1 MVGKRVLTWAVTIWV
16 CSESKKNYQRMIIK
30 QADDKQPQKAALQ
43 NLLNH
48 PSADAT
54 TRKRIEQELRNIQA
68 GIRGEDEAAYE
79 MKVHYGDSANWMI
92 IHDLRIEH
100 GGLVAQIDHLIMNRW
115 LEMWVCESKHFSE
128 GVAINE
134 HGEFSSFFS
143 SKPYGVPSPIEQN
156 NRHILILKRLFDSGA
171 VKLPTRLGF
180 TIKPNLK
187 SLVLVSKRAR
197 ISRPKANI
205 TGLDAI
211 IKNDMLFKTIDKSV
225 DDANPLVMAK
235 IVGKDTIEN
244 LAREIAK
251 LHKPVEFNWHA
262 KFGLE
267 ERAKQ
272 AVQDPSVRPIT
283 VAAGVSTLPTKA
295 ALPIEATVTEDEP
308 KAKQKLICNSCGES
322 VPYNVA
328 KFCWFNKPKF
338 GGNLYCMECQK
349 KV

>member
-1 MVGKRVLTWAVTIWV
+1 
-16 CSESKKNYQRMIIK
+16 MIIK
-30 QADDKQPQKAALQ
+30 PADDKQPQKTVLQ

-48 PSADAT
+48 PAADAM

-68 GIRGEDEAAYE
+68 GIRGEEEAAYE

-100 GGLVAQIDHLIMNRW
+100 GGLVAQIDHLLMNRW

-128 GVAINE
+128 GVAVNE
-134 HGEFSSFFS
+134 HGEFAAFFS

-156 NRHILILKRLFDSGA
+156 NRHILILKRLFESGA

-180 TIKPNLK
+180 TIKPDLK
-187 SLVLVSKRAR
+187 SLVLVSKGAR
-197 ISRPKANI
+197 ISRPKTKI
-205 TGLDAI
+205 DGLDAI

-225 DDANPLVMAK
+225 DESSPLLMAK
-235 IVGKDTIEN
+235 IVGRDTLEN

-251 LHKPVEFNWHA
+251 LHRPIAFNWHA
-262 KFGLE
+262 KFGLAE
-267 ERAKQ
+267 QPLQ
-272 AVQDPSVRPIT
+272 AAPVADPVRPA
-283 VAAGVSTLPTKA
+283 VVQAAVPVQPVKTAPTPQA
-295 ALPIEATVTEDEP
+295 AEAAEEP
-308 KAKQKLICNSCGES
+308 KAKQKLICNSCGEA

-338 GGNLYCMECQK
+338 GGNLYCIECQK
-349 KV
+349 KVLAAV

>member
-1 MVGKRVLTWAVTIWV
+1 
-16 CSESKKNYQRMIIK
+16 MIIK
-30 QADDKQPQKAALQ
+30 PADDKQPQRIALQ

-48 PSADAT
+48 PLADAAT
-54 TRKRIEQELRNIQA
+54 KKRIEQELRNIQA
-68 GIRGEDEAAYE
+68 GIRGEEEAAFE
-79 MKVHYGDSANWMI
+79 MKVHYGASANWMI

-100 GGLVAQIDHLIMNRW
+100 GGLVAQIDHLVMNRW
-115 LEMWVCESKHFSE
+115 LEMWVCESKHFSQ
-128 GVAINE
+128 GVAIDE
-134 HGEFSSFFS
+134 HGEFTAFFG

-180 TIKPNLK
+180 TIKPDLK
-187 SLVLVSKRAR
+187 SLVLVSKGAR
-197 ISRPKANI
+197 ISRPKMKI
-205 TGLDAI
+205 DGLDTI

-235 IVGKDTIEN
+235 IVGRDTLEA
-244 LAREIAK
+244 LARDIVK
-251 LHKPVEFNWHA
+251 LHKPIEFNWHA
-262 KFGLE
+262 KFGLAAQPSQTAPAE
-267 ERAKQ
+267 PVHPAVAQ
-272 AVQDPSVRPIT
+272 A
-283 VAAGVSTLPTKA
+283 AAPTLPAKA
-295 ALPIEATVTEDEP
+295 APSHQTTEPADDTQ
-308 KAKQKLICNSCGES
+308 KSKQKLICYSCGEP

>member
-1 MVGKRVLTWAVTIWV
+1 
-16 CSESKKNYQRMIIK
+16 MIIK
-30 QADDKQPQKAALQ
+30 PADDKQPQKSVLQ

-48 PSADAT
+48 PAADAT

-79 MKVHYGDSANWMI
+79 MKVHYGDSVNWMI

-100 GGLVAQIDHLIMNRW
+100 GGLVAQIDHLLMNRW

-128 GVAINE
+128 GVAVNE
-134 HGEFSSFFS
+134 YGEFAAFFG

-156 NRHILILKRLFDSGA
+156 NRHILILKRLFESGA

-180 TIKPNLK
+180 TIKPDLK
-187 SLVLVSKRAR
+187 SLVLVSKGAR
-197 ISRPKANI
+197 ISRPKAKI
-205 TGLDAI
+205 DGLDAI

-225 DDANPLVMAK
+225 DDSNPLVMAK
-235 IVGKDTIEN
+235 IVGRDTLEN

-251 LHKPVEFNWHA
+251 LHKPIAFNWHA
-262 KFGLE
+262 KFDLAE
-267 ERAKQ
+267 QPMQ
-272 AVQDPSVRPIT
+272 AAPVAAPVRPA
-283 VAAGVSTLPTKA
+283 VVQAAAPVQPVKA
-295 ALPIEATVTEDEP
+295 APTPQAAEAAEEP
-308 KAKQKLICNSCGES
+308 KAKQKLICNSCGEA

-338 GGNLYCMECQK
+338 GGNLYCIECQK